1 MAIVKF
7 GDIVR
12 DVKINVDRANNP
24 YEHYVAGDHMD
35 SEDLTIHRYGSF
47 ETDDVGPAFTRI
59 FKPGQI
65 LYGSRRTYLKK
76 VAVADFEG
84 ICANT
89 TFVLESKDEALFDN
103 RLLPF
108 IMLSDAFTRWS
119 IAHSKGSTN
128 PYVLFSDLA
137 DYEFDLPPLAEQ
149 KVLADKLWAAYRL
162 KESYKKLLVAT
173 EEMVKSQF
181 IEMFGGVDNNPK
193 SYDIKKV
200 GDFAECF
207 AGATPST
214 KIPSYWDNGNIPW
227 MSSGEVHKG
236 RVQDTDAKITQQGY
250 DGCSTKMVPIHSIV
264 VALAGQGKTRG
275 TVAIND
281 IELCTNQSLCAIVP
295 NEEVN
300 YEYLFHNLRGRY
312 KELRSMSGDVD
323 GRGGLNLKHIQSI
336 KVIVPPM
343 SEQMKFVSIARQAD
357 KSGFDGR
364 KSQFIE
370 MFGCLAE
377 RVALSSLCDTFIDG
391 DWIEAKDQSGSGIR
405 LIQTGNVGVGTF
417 KDKGDR
423 ARYISEETFNRL
435 NCTEVVEGDILISR
449 LPEPVGRAC
458 IIPAGLGKSITA
470 VDCTIIRLND
480 KVLPKFFVAFTNTP
494 DYAMQIKKVLSG
506 TTRLRV
512 SRANL
517 GKIQVPLP
525 SIDKQQQFVT
535 IAEQA
540 DKSGSGGRES
550 VALMGKVKKSLINYY
565 NI

>member
-1 MAIVKF
+1 MSVVKF
-7 GDIVR
+7 SEVAH
-12 DVKINVDRANNP
+12 RANTKEDRFNTDKI
-24 YEHYVAGDHMD
+24 YYVGGEHIEPGELFIHDKGFIKG
-35 SEDLTIHRYGSF
+35 STI
-47 ETDDVGPAFTRI
+47 GPMFYCG
-59 FKPGQI
+59 FKSGQI
-65 LYGSRRTYLKK
+65 LFVTRNPHLRKCS
-76 VAVADFEG
+76 VAEFDG
-84 ICANT
+84 ICSEK
-89 TFVLESKDEALFDN
+89 TFVIETIDK
-103 RLLPF
+103 RILLQEYLASV
-108 IMLSDAFTRWS
+108 MLSDDFWNYCEENKSGGVNYFLNWS
-119 IAHSKGSTN
+119 T
-128 PYVLFSDLA
+128 LA
-137 DYEFDLPPLAEQ
+137 DYEFELPSVEEQ
-149 KVLADKLWAAYRL
+149 KAISDKVWAAYRL
-162 KESYKKLLVAT
+162 KESYKKLLAAT

-181 IEMFGGVDNNPK
+181 IEMFGIAEATKPLADFVEVSFPGEWGQEDKDGSGVKVIRTTNFTNNGKLDLSEVVTRDIDSAKIEKKKLFKGDIILERSGGTNDNP
-193 SYDIKKV
+193 V
-200 GDFAECF
+200 
-207 AGATPST
+207 
-214 KIPSYWDNGNIPW
+214 
-227 MSSGEVHKG
+227 G
-236 RVQDTDAKITQQGY
+236 RVVYFEEDGVYLFNNFTQLLRCKEGVNSLFIFYSLFNYYQMNKNVIRSMGNKTT
-250 DGCSTKMVPIHSIV
+250 GIQNLKMDRYWQIPIADVS
-264 VALAGQGKTRG
+264 
-275 TVAIND
+275 
-281 IELCTNQSLCAIVP
+281 IELQ
-295 NEEVN
+295 
-300 YEYLFHNLRGRY
+300 
-312 KELRSMSGDVD
+312 KEFE
-323 GRGGLNLKHIQSI
+323 SI
-336 KVIVPPM
+336 Y
-343 SEQMKFVSIARQAD
+343 RQAD
-357 KSGFDGR
+357 KSGFVGF

-540 DKSGSGGRES
+540 DKSGFELRKSIDAIDA
-550 VALMGKVKKSLINYY
+550 VIKSLINS
-565 NI
+565 

>member
-1 MAIVKF
+1 MF
-7 GDIVR
+7 GDFHNKVQIK
-12 DVKINVDRANNP
+12 DVCLVVSGKSIPTKLEDIDGNNP
-24 YEHYVAGDHMD
+24 Y
-35 SEDLTIHRYGSF
+35 I
-47 ETDDVGPAFTRI
+47 
-59 FKPGQI
+59 K
-65 LYGSRRTYLKK
+65 
-76 VAVADFEG
+76 VADFNIPGNEKYITIAQRYVSDDSASYSKQIPEG
-84 ICANT
+84 SVIFAKNGAASMSNKKRLTKIRCCIDMNT
-89 TFVLESKDEALFDN
+89 MAVFPKNES
-103 RLLPF
+103 
-108 IMLSDAFTRWS
+108 ILSDFLFATIEAMDVSSHVRQGAIPS
-119 IAHSKGSTN
+119 IS
-128 PYVLFSDLA
+128 
-137 DYEFDLPPLAEQ
+137 
-149 KVLADKLWAAYRL
+149 
-162 KESYKKLLVAT
+162 
-173 EEMVKSQF
+173 
-181 IEMFGGVDNNPK
+181 PK
-193 SYDIKKV
+193 SIED
-200 GDFAECF
+200 
-207 AGATPST
+207 
-214 KIPSYWDNGNIPW
+214 SYIAMPT
-227 MSSGEVHKG
+227 M
-236 RVQDTDAKITQQGY
+236 
-250 DGCSTKMVPIHSIV
+250 
-264 VALAGQGKTRG
+264 
-275 TVAIND
+275 
-281 IELCTNQSLCAIVP
+281 
-295 NEEVN
+295 EEQ
-300 YEYLFHNLRGRY
+300 YRY
-312 KELRSMSGDVD
+312 
-323 GRGGLNLKHIQSI
+323 
-336 KVIVPPM
+336 
-343 SEQMKFVSIARQAD
+343 VSIAKHAD

-480 KVLPKFFVAFTNTP
+480 KVLPKFFVTFTNTP

-525 SIDKQQQFVT
+525 AIDKQQQFVT

>member
-1 MAIVKF
+1 M
-7 GDIVR
+7 
-12 DVKINVDRANNP
+12 
-24 YEHYVAGDHMD
+24 
-35 SEDLTIHRYGSF
+35 
-47 ETDDVGPAFTRI
+47 
-59 FKPGQI
+59 
-65 LYGSRRTYLKK
+65 
-76 VAVADFEG
+76 
-84 ICANT
+84 
-89 TFVLESKDEALFDN
+89 
-103 RLLPF
+103 
-108 IMLSDAFTRWS
+108 
-119 IAHSKGSTN
+119 
-128 PYVLFSDLA
+128 
-137 DYEFDLPPLAEQ
+137 
-149 KVLADKLWAAYRL
+149 
-162 KESYKKLLVAT
+162 
-173 EEMVKSQF
+173 SQF
-181 IEMFGGVDNNPK
+181 IEMFGTV
-193 SYDIKKV
+193 
-200 GDFAECF
+200 E
-207 AGATPST
+207 ST
-214 KIPSYWDNGNIPW
+214 KPLTDYIEVSFPGEWGQEDKEGSGVKVIRTTNFTNNGKLDLSDVITRDID
-227 MSSGEVHKG
+227 SVKVEKKKLSKGDIILERSGGTNENPVG
-236 RVQDTDAKITQQGY
+236 RVVY
-250 DGCSTKMVPIHSIV
+250 FEEDGV
-264 VALAGQGKTRG
+264 
-275 TVAIND
+275 
-281 IELCTNQSLCAIVP
+281 
-295 NEEVN
+295 
-300 YEYLFHNLRGRY
+300 YLFNNFTQLLRC
-312 KELRSMSGDVD
+312 KEGVNSLFIFYSLFNYYQMNKNVIRSMGNKTT
-323 GRGGLNLKHIQSI
+323 GIQNLKMDRYWQIPI
-336 KVIVPPM
+336 AD
-343 SEQMKFVSIARQAD
+343 VSIERQKEFETINRQAD
-357 KSGFDGR
+357 KSGFDGL

-565 NI
+565 DI